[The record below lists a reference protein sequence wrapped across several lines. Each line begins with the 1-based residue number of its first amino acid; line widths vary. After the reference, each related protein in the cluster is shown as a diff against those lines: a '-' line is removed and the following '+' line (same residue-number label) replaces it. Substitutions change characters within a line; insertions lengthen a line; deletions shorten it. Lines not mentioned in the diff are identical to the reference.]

1 MKHQSCGQSTTP
13 AGKAETMAALSQEA
27 ILRLPDAANNLK
39 HREPEEPGKNPKAT
53 GHAGVGSERI

>member
-1 MKHQSCGQSTTP
+1 
-13 AGKAETMAALSQEA
+13 MAALSQEA